1 LTAVALT
8 EDRLKA
14 LMLAALDG
22 DAAAYRLL
30 LSALS
35 SQLRAYFGR
44 RLGGAN
50 AEAEDLVQETLMAIH
65 TKRATYDRTKP
76 FTPWLHAVARYKLID
91 HFRQRRIRPSV
102 AIDDVD
108 EPFAEDESEATAARI
123 DVERLLNTVP
133 ASGTLVRQV
142 KIEGRT
148 VAEAA
153 AAAGIS
159 ETAAKLRIHR
169 GLKALATKAR
179 GTQSDGDT

>member
-1 LTAVALT
+1 VALT

-50 AEAEDLVQETLMAIH
+50 AEAEDLVQETLMAVH
-65 TKRATYDRTKP
+65 SKRATYDRTKP

-133 ASGTLVRQV
+133 PASGTLVRQV

-169 GLKALATKAR
+169 GLKALALKAR
-179 GTQSDGDT
+179 GMQSDGDT